1 MKMVKKGLAFIL
13 LSLSLS
19 LSLCGVCATES
30 RVGEWDCG
38 RVSVAEQL
46 AFPSCLGQTQ
56 TE

>member
-19 LSLCGVCATES
+19 LSGVCATER